1 MGGVDILVFTGG
13 IGENADMSRAAIC
26 KDFEYLGLEFDH
38 KKNKGLRSKEA
49 VISKDHSKVKVMVV
63 PTDEEMAIAMD
74 TYGIVSGNS
83 SDLITSN

>member
-26 KDFEYLGLEFDH
+26 KDFEYLGLNFDPQR
-38 KKNKGLRSKEA
+38 NKGLRSKEA
-49 VISKDHSKVKVMVV
+49 VISKDYSKVTVMVV

-74 TYGIVSGNS
+74 TYLIVQS
-83 SDLITSN
+83 S